1 MPGLLD
7 LLTESWQSG
16 EALAR
21 ALGVSRAAV
30 SKEARRLRAEGY
42 PVEVSRRGYRILP
55 GTPLPHLFH
64 PRGRLGRPYR
74 YLGRVGSTQDVLRAW
89 AEEGAPEG
97 ALVLAEVQERG
108 RGRRGRPWESRPGES
123 LTFSLLLRPG
133 LPLSALGLLPL
144 LAGLALFEAVGVGGL
159 KWPNDLLAPDG
170 GKLAGV
176 LLEARAEGEEVGY
189 ALLGVGVNVAWAP
202 EGAAFLQAYAPLS
215 RREVLEGFLLRLE
228 ALLPLLQ
235 TPEALLERY
244 RQASLTLGR
253 KVRVHT
259 GKGGGGGPGRGRPP
273 RREPPRGRGAGGGGG
288 GGASAPPLTHPMRSC
303 AGMGPQEY
311 E

>member
-21 ALGVSRAAV
+21 ALGVSRMAV
-30 SKEARRLRAEGY
+30 SKEARRLLAEGY

-55 GTPLPHLFH
+55 GTPLPHLFR
-64 PRGRLGRPYR
+64 PQGRLGRPYR

-108 RGRRGRPWESRPGES
+108 RGRRGRPWESRPGGS
-123 LTFSLLLRPG
+123 LTFSLLLRPS
-133 LPLSALGLLPL
+133 LPLPALGLLPL
-144 LAGLALFEAVGVGGL
+144 LAGLALVEAVGVGGL
-159 KWPNDLLAPDG
+159 KWPNDLLAQDG
-170 GKLAGV
+170 RKLAGV
-176 LLEARAEGEEVGY
+176 LLEAKAEGEEVAY

-202 EGAAFLQAYAPLS
+202 EGAAFLQEFAPLS

-228 ALLPLLQ
+228 ALLPLLE
-235 TPEALLERY
+235 TPEALLDRY
-244 RQASLTLGR
+244 RQASYTLGR
-253 KVRVHT
+253 RVRVRT
-259 GKGGGGGPGRGRPP
+259 GRGVVEGLAEDVLPD
-273 RREPPRGRGAGGGGG
+273 GSLLVGGVQVGAGEVELL
-288 GGASAPPLTHPMRSC
+288 PLV
-303 AGMGPQEY
+303 E
-311 E
+311 

>member
-30 SKEARRLRAEGY
+30 SKEAGRLRVEGY

-55 GTPLPHLFH
+55 GTPLPHLFR
-64 PRGRLGRPYR
+64 PQGRLGRPYR

-108 RGRRGRPWESRPGES
+108 RGRRGRPWESRPGGS
-123 LTFSLLLRPG
+123 LTFSLLLRPS
-133 LPLSALGLLPL
+133 LPLPALGLLPL
-144 LAGLALFEAVGVGGL
+144 LAGLALWEGVGVGGL
-159 KWPNDLLAPDG
+159 KWPNDLLAQDG
-170 GKLAGV
+170 RKLAGV
-176 LLEARAEGEEVGY
+176 LLEAKAEGEEVAY

-202 EGAAFLQAYAPLS
+202 EGAAFLQEFAPLS

-228 ALLPLLQ
+228 ALLPLLE
-235 TPEALLERY
+235 TPEALLDRY
-244 RQASLTLGR
+244 RQASYTLGR
-253 KVRVHT
+253 RVRVRT
-259 GKGGGGGPGRGRPP
+259 GKGVVEGLAEDVLPDGSLLVDGVRV
-273 RREPPRGRGAGGGGG
+273 GAGEVELL
-288 GGASAPPLTHPMRSC
+288 PLL
-303 AGMGPQEY
+303 
-311 E
+311 

>member
-1 MPGLLD
+1 MPRLLD

-30 SKEARRLRAEGY
+30 SKEARRLLAEGY

-55 GTPLPHLFH
+55 GTPLPHLFR
-64 PRGRLGRPYR
+64 PPGRLGRPYR

-97 ALVLAEVQERG
+97 ALVLAEGQERG
-108 RGRRGRPWESRPGES
+108 RGRRGRSWESCPGAS
-123 LTFSLLLRPG
+123 LTFSLLLRPH
-133 LPLSALGLLPL
+133 LPLPSLSLLPL
-144 LAGLALFEAVGVGGL
+144 LAGLALREAVGVGGL
-159 KWPNDLLAPDG
+159 KWPNDLLTEDG
-170 GKLAGV
+170 RKLAGV
-176 LLEARAEGEEVGY
+176 LLEAKAEGEEVSY

-202 EGAAFLQAYAPLS
+202 EGAAFLGEFVPLS

-244 RQASLTLGR
+244 RKASCTLSR
-253 KVRVHT
+253 RVRVRT
-259 GKGGGGGPGRGRPP
+259 GKGVVEGLAEEVLPDGSLLVGGVRV
-273 RREPPRGRGAGGGGG
+273 EAGEVELL
-288 GGASAPPLTHPMRSC
+288 PLL
-303 AGMGPQEY
+303 E
-311 E
+311 